1 MSPEDVKPEW
11 VEKAARALAENEAPT
26 VPWDD
31 WARVSKKRWR
41 SLARAA
47 LAAVLPEAMAEAL
60 AKYLDAYVE
69 AQPRMGD
76 SNAAFAVLR
85 EMAAEVNRLREGSPS

>member
-47 LAAVLPEAMAEAL
+47 LAAVLPEAMAEAWKQGAL
-60 AKYLDAYVE
+60 TADPNLD
-69 AQPRMGD
+69 P
-76 SNAAFAVLR
+76 SAADDYNPY
-85 EMAAEVNRLREGSPS
+85 EEDKS